1 MLLQAKLH
9 VALDLGEAKGDQG
22 FTFGA
27 GPAAAGG
34 RKLGSNNTDGP
45 TKEIEMQGLG
55 GDSAGQHEDDSLN
68 HNAAQV
74 QSLYSLQTYSS
85 YMYACR
91 SRHRARFRPHQLHKK
106 CKV

>member
-9 VALDLGEAKGDQG
+9 VALDLGEAGGDQG
-22 FTFGA
+22 FTFGE

-34 RKLGSNNTDGP
+34 RKPGSNTTDGP

-55 GDSAGQHEDDSLN
+55 GDSAGQHEEDDSLK

-74 QSLYSLQTYSS
+74 HSL
-85 YMYACR
+85 
-91 SRHRARFRPHQLHKK
+91 
-106 CKV
+106 